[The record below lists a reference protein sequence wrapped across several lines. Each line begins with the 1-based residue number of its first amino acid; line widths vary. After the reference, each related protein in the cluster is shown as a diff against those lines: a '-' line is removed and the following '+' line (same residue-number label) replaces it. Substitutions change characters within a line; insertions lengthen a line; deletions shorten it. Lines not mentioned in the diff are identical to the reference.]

1 MRSAG
6 GLAKALGIAA
16 IIILFITSPV
26 VFSPAFQSQPVA
38 QQISAF
44 IGLFF
49 NLYLFAASAVVLGWF
64 GYRYFIWPRLRYNK
78 LLRMRAAQG
87 RGNKHVERI

>member
-1 MRSAG
+1 MRGAG
-6 GLAKALGIAA
+6 GLARALSIAA

-26 VFSPAFQSQPVA
+26 VFSPAFQSQPIA

-64 GYRYFIWPRLRYNK
+64 VYRYFIWPRLRYNK
-78 LLRMRAAQG
+78 LLRIRAAQG
-87 RGNKHVERI
+87 RGSRHVERI